1 MLQVKTYIDKSPIQ
15 GIGLFAAED
24 IPKGTI
30 TWEYYPDL
38 DIALEKEG
46 FGVGRIEWEFIEKY
60 AFYDKQL
67 NKWIL
72 SADNDRFTNHSEN
85 PNTGPLKDG
94 RMQALK
100 DIKQGEEI
108 TSNYY
113 EIDFDVNTKL
123 VNTRDN

>member
-1 MLQVKTYIDKSPIQ
+1 MLLVRTYLDKSPIQ

-30 TWEYYPDL
+30 TWEFYPDL

-46 FGVGRIEWEFIEKY
+46 FGVGVVEWEFLEKY

-67 NKWIL
+67 NMWIL
-72 SADNDRFTNHSEN
+72 SADNDRFTNHSDN
-85 PNTGPLKDG
+85 PNTSPLPNGK
-94 RMQALK
+94 MVAIK
-100 DIKQGEEI
+100 DIKKGEEI

-123 VNTRDN
+123 VNIRDN

>member
-1 MLQVKTYIDKSPIQ
+1 MLLVRTYLALSKIE
-15 GIGLFAAED
+15 GIGLFATDD

-46 FGVGRIEWEFIEKY
+46 FGVGEIEWEFIEKY

-67 NKWIL
+67 NMWIL
-72 SADNDRFTNHSEN
+72 SADNDRFTNHSEK
-85 PNTGPLKDG
+85 PNTAPLPNGK
-94 RMQALK
+94 MVAIQ
-100 DIKQGEEI
+100 DIKAGEEI

-113 EIDFDVNTKL
+113 EIDYDVNTKL
-123 VNTRDN
+123 IKIKEN